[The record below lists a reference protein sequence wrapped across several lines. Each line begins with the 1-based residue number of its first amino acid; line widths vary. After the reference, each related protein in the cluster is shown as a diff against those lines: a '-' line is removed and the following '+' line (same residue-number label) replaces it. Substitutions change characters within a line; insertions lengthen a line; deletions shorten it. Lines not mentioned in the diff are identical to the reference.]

1 MKRDGAS
8 RVPFGGCWDAFHKEE
23 SPRPGILI
31 RDSGPRGLGIRI
43 EYPRPPWRP
52 AGMCLD
58 VARPKLRRGAGR
70 ARGLGSGGG
79 AAGRAGPGEMEG
91 GGGGPSPP
99 LGGGSDKAALS
110 DLALAGSLLR

>member
-58 VARPKLRRGAGR
+58 VARPKLRREPAPAGGRPGKASSRGARAAPGSPVVEIVGGAG
-70 ARGLGSGGG
+70 
-79 AAGRAGPGEMEG
+79 
-91 GGGGPSPP
+91 
-99 LGGGSDKAALS
+99 
-110 DLALAGSLLR
+110 